1 MKQIL
6 VISLSLT
13 ILVPLISLYFLTLSN
28 VYGNGIR
35 NNFGIDYLPPLNID
49 DTPLSLHVEFKPSMT
64 KSNINENRS
73 LIFQLIDFDKNI
85 TYVPDFYN
93 ITILKSELNDGKVTE
108 NVFLNGSFISKN
120 GTLIL
125 EFDSN
130 GSKNVNRNNSHY
142 IIDRGLDRQ
151 QQQQQHHL
159 MRADENGIVL
169 IDRPKLDSGMYR
181 LIVNVALSNH
191 TELNKK
197 VYLKF
202 DSYLSLGNIL
212 DFEIG
217 NPDKKITILSFNDKI
232 VNYDYDQQS
241 KKISFEI
248 PFKYNMTR
256 IEEGFIYIHMEIKI
270 PDTFNE
276 LFNAKEYWSTIN
288 NLDHEKISSASVSV
302 DRYSNSSNV
311 IVHFILDSNS
321 LFKLTKEREND
332 HTKEESEM
340 TLRFSLQPKNIL
352 VSPKILK
359 GDIL

>member
-6 VISLSLT
+6 VILLSLT
-13 ILVPLISLYFLTLSN
+13 ILLLSLYFLTLPNN

-35 NNFGIDYLPPLNID
+35 NNFGIDYLPPLNLD

-64 KSNINENRS
+64 KSNINEKRS

-93 ITILKSELNDGKVTE
+93 ITILKSELNEGKVTE

-130 GSKNVNRNNSHY
+130 GSRNVNRNHY
-142 IIDRGLDRQ
+142 IIDKGLDEQ
-151 QQQQQHHL
+151 QQQQQHL
-159 MRADENGIVL
+159 MRADENGIIL
-169 IDRPKLDSGMYR
+169 FDRPKLDSGMYR
-181 LIVNVALSNH
+181 LKVNVALSEHSDLSENV
-191 TELNKK
+191 N
-197 VYLKF
+197 LKF

-212 DFEIG
+212 DFVIN
-217 NPDKKITILSFNDKI
+217 NPDKKITILSFNDKL

-241 KKISFEI
+241 RKISFEI

-270 PDTFNE
+270 PDTFKE
-276 LFNAKEYWSTIN
+276 LFNAKEYLSTIN
-288 NLDHEKISSASVSV
+288 NIDHEKISSASVSV

-311 IVHFILDSNS
+311 IIHFILDSNS
-321 LFKLTKEREND
+321 LFKLTKEREED
-332 HTKEESEM
+332 RTKEGSDM
-340 TLRFSLQPKNIL
+340 TLQFSLQPKNL
-352 VSPKILK
+352 SPKILEK
-359 GDIL
+359 EIL

>member
-6 VISLSLT
+6 VIVILLT
-13 ILVPLISLYFLTLSN
+13 ILLSFYSLILPN

-35 NNFGIDYLPPLNID
+35 NNFGIDYLPPLNLE

-64 KSNINENRS
+64 KSNINEKRS

-85 TYVPDFYN
+85 TYVPDIYN
-93 ITILKSELNDGKVTE
+93 ITILKNELYDGKVTE
-108 NVFLNGSFISKN
+108 NIFLNGSFISKN

-130 GSKNVNRNNSHY
+130 ESRNENMNNNHY
-142 IIDRGLDRQ
+142 IIDRGWDEQRQ
-151 QQQQQHHL
+151 QHQ
-159 MRADENGIVL
+159 MNADKNGIIL

-181 LIVNVALSNH
+181 LKVNVTLSDYSDLDKNI
-191 TELNKK
+191 N
-197 VYLKF
+197 LKF

-212 DFEIG
+212 DFVMD
-217 NPDKKITILSFNDKI
+217 NPEKKITILSFNDKI

-241 KKISFEI
+241 RKISFEI

-270 PDTFNE
+270 PETFNE
-276 LFNAKEYWSTIN
+276 LFNVKEYWSTIN
-288 NLDHEKISSASVSV
+288 NIDHEKISSASVSV

-311 IVHFILDSNS
+311 MVHFVLDSNS
-321 LFKLTKEREND
+321 LFKLTKEREEYPP
-332 HTKEESEM
+332 EERSEM
-340 TLRFSLQPKNIL
+340 TLRFSLQPK
-352 VSPKILK
+352 VPS
-359 GDIL
+359 

>member
-6 VISLSLT
+6 VIVISLT
-13 ILVPLISLYFLTLSN
+13 ILLSFYSLILPN

-35 NNFGIDYLPPLNID
+35 NNFGIDYLPPLNLE

-64 KSNINENRS
+64 KSNINEKRS

-85 TYVPDFYN
+85 TYVPDIYN
-93 ITILKSELNDGKVTE
+93 ITILKSELYDGKVTE
-108 NVFLNGSFISKN
+108 NIFLNGSFISKN

-130 GSKNVNRNNSHY
+130 ESRNENRNNSRY
-142 IIDRGLDRQ
+142 IIDRGWDEQ
-151 QQQQQHHL
+151 QYQ
-159 MRADENGIVL
+159 MNADKNGIIL

-181 LIVNVALSNH
+181 LKVNVDLSDYSDLDKNI
-191 TELNKK
+191 N
-197 VYLKF
+197 LKF

-212 DFEIG
+212 DFVMD
-217 NPDKKITILSFNDKI
+217 NPEKKITILSFNDKI
-232 VNYDYDQQS
+232 VNYGYDQQS

-270 PDTFNE
+270 PETFNE
-276 LFNAKEYWSTIN
+276 LFNVKEYWSTIN
-288 NLDHEKISSASVSV
+288 NIDHEKISSASVSV

-311 IVHFILDSNS
+311 MVHFVLDSNS
-321 LFKLTKEREND
+321 LFKLTKEREEYP
-332 HTKEESEM
+332 TEERSEM
-340 TLRFSLQPKNIL
+340 TLRFSLQPKSTILNIN
-352 VSPKILK
+352 
-359 GDIL
+359 G

>member
-6 VISLSLT
+6 VIVISLT
-13 ILVPLISLYFLTLSN
+13 ILLSFYSLILPN

-35 NNFGIDYLPPLNID
+35 NNFGIDYLPPLNLE

-64 KSNINENRS
+64 KSNINEKRS

-93 ITILKSELNDGKVTE
+93 ITILKSELYDGKVTE
-108 NVFLNGSFISKN
+108 NIFLNGAFISKN

-130 GSKNVNRNNSHY
+130 ESRNENRNNNHY
-142 IIDRGLDRQ
+142 IIDRRWDE
-151 QQQQQHHL
+151 QQQHP
-159 MRADENGIVL
+159 MNADKNGIIL

-181 LIVNVALSNH
+181 LKVNVALSDYSDLDKNI
-191 TELNKK
+191 N
-197 VYLKF
+197 LKF

-212 DFEIG
+212 DFVID

-232 VNYDYDQQS
+232 VNYGYDQQS
-241 KKISFEI
+241 RKISFEI

-276 LFNAKEYWSTIN
+276 LFNVKEYWSTIN
-288 NLDHEKISSASVSV
+288 NIDHEKISSASVSV

-311 IVHFILDSNS
+311 MVHFVLDSNS
-321 LFKLTKEREND
+321 LFKLTKEREEYP
-332 HTKEESEM
+332 TEERAEM
-340 TLRFSLQPKNIL
+340 TLRFSLQPKSTILNIN
-352 VSPKILK
+352 
-359 GDIL
+359 G

>member
-6 VISLSLT
+6 VIVILLT
-13 ILVPLISLYFLTLSN
+13 ILLSFYSLILPN

-35 NNFGIDYLPPLNID
+35 NNFGIDYLPPLNLE

-64 KSNINENRS
+64 KSNINEKRS
-73 LIFQLIDFDKNI
+73 LIFKLIDFEKNI

-93 ITILKSELNDGKVTE
+93 ITIFKNQLYNGKVTE
-108 NVFLNGSFISKN
+108 NIFLNGAFISKN

-130 GSKNVNRNNSHY
+130 KSENENRNNNRY
-142 IIDRGLDRQ
+142 LIDRGLDEEQ
-151 QQQQQHHL
+151 QQQQNL
-159 MRADENGIVL
+159 MRADKNGIIL

-181 LIVNVALSNH
+181 LKVNVALSDFSD
-191 TELNKK
+191 LKK
-197 VYLKF
+197 NINLKF

-212 DFEIG
+212 DLVID
-217 NPDKKITILSFNDKI
+217 NPNKKKITILSFNDKI
-232 VNYDYDQQS
+232 VNYGYDQQS
-241 KKISFEI
+241 RKISFEI

-288 NLDHEKISSASVSV
+288 NIDHEKISSASVSV
-302 DRYSNSSNV
+302 DRYSNSSSV
-311 IVHFILDSNS
+311 MIHFVLDSNS
-321 LFKLTKEREND
+321 LFKLTKEREED
-332 HTKEESEM
+332 PTREGSEM
-340 TLRFSLQPKNIL
+340 TLRFSLQPK
-352 VSPKILK
+352 STILK
-359 GDIL
+359 VNG